1 MPYVPEKIRL
11 LYKDTIDH
19 FENMHAEKA
28 SAGEVTFLITALMHS
43 WIKKQKWCYL
53 TFCIAIGVL
62 VCTTLE
68 LYRMVVSKYEDK
80 KRMESGGVSQLD
92 DISLEETR

>member
-11 LYKDTIDH
+11 LYKDTIDN

-28 SAGEVTFLITALMHS
+28 SAGEVTFLITALIHS

-53 TFCIAIGVL
+53 TFCIAVGIL
-62 VCTTLE
+62 VCCILE
-68 LYRMVVSKYEDK
+68 LYRKVVAPYEDK
-80 KRMESGGVSQLD
+80 KRMDCGGVSELD
-92 DISLEETR
+92 QITMEETR